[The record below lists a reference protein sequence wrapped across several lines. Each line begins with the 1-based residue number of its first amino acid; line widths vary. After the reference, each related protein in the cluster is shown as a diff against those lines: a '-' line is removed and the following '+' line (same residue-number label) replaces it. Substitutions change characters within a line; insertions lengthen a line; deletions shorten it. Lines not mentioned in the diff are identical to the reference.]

1 MADRRDESRLAAL
14 RRRVSKL
21 RSDDSPQGVDARTR
35 GEDRS
40 AVDARRVD
48 VDEKAVSAAAEGDF
62 EGVPTASASDEP
74 SSRVAKA
81 KARAAAA
88 LKERADS
95 ESAKAAAKR
104 ALEGVAADEGA
115 PDDYG
120 TTGTKTERIAKRATD
135 AASIRAPMGGSL
147 RTVGDERVVTDM
159 ARAGSAET
167 EGLLSGA
174 PLSFRGGRGRRSG
187 PSVALGVG
195 FADAG
200 MGDDDM
206 GFEDPFG
213 LAGDDDRDGEDD
225 DDDAGAFPGVSILGG
240 EE

>member
-1 MADRRDESRLAAL
+1 MADRGESRLAAL

-40 AVDARRVD
+40 AVDARRVA
-48 VDEKAVSAAAEGDF
+48 VDDEAAASAGEGRF
-62 EGVPTASASDEP
+62 EGVPTADGSEP
-74 SSRVAKA
+74 RGAVAKA

-88 LKERADS
+88 LRERAD
-95 ESAKAAAKR
+95 ADTVKAAAKR
-104 ALEGVAADEGA
+104 AAEGVAADEGA

-120 TTGTKTERIAKRATD
+120 TTGTKTEQIAKRATD

-174 PLSFRGGRGRRSG
+174 PLAYRGGMGRRSG
-187 PSVALGVG
+187 PSVAVGV
-195 FADAG
+195 DAG
-200 MGDDDM
+200 MDDGI

-213 LAGDDDRDGEDD
+213 LAGGDDRDDTDD
-225 DDDAGAFPGVSILGG
+225 DDDGELFPGVSVLGG